1 MTAAIITVLIM
12 LACAGFCW
20 MLCAAAG
27 DADRRE
33 EEKWARRNQK

>member
-12 LACAGFCW
+12 LACAGLCGA
-20 MLCAAAG
+20 LCAATG

-33 EEKWARRNQK
+33 EEGWARRNHK